1 MSNLIWAMVGLFIG
15 TIFGYFLAA
24 LMVVSKI
31 SDLEYELMEANEKL
45 AEWEQEQN
53 ESNRLEK
60 PVMPKIAEIYS
71 AMGYLFNGGEFP
83 DWLNEQ
89 EIPLGA
95 IKEYEEAKQW
105 FDKNIKSNFTA

>member
-1 MSNLIWAMVGLFIG
+1 MNYEALKENVESILFSISNERGYKHLF
-15 TIFGYFLAA
+15 
-24 LMVVSKI
+24 SE
-31 SDLEYELMEANEKL
+31 DLCFDT
-45 AEWEQEQN
+45 AEQIITLVKAEN
-53 ESNRLEK
+53 NRLEK

-105 FDKNIKSNFTA
+105 FDENIKSNFTA